1 MADRRADLLNRRAVI
16 TVSGTAVIGP
26 LVAPAAKP
34 AAGPD
39 HDPGLSD
46 IQKPDESDAA
56 IAARVPK
63 NTDGSDFT
71 QPAAV
76 RAALGADRAANV
88 TYSPTG
94 ISAAERSV
102 QAKLRDFSVNGED
115 FTSVQAAINA
125 VNELGGGRV
134 LLNNGVF
141 NLGTTGLTIHANVV
155 LEGAAGRYSGETTRG
170 TTLVYTGR
178 AAAIYGVNILDC
190 QIRNIDID
198 CTGAV
203 GRNVR
208 GVHLSGVWKTSL
220 ANVTV
225 RGVPPA
231 KGYGILFDT
240 VGVSAPH
247 GAQHNYLEQI
257 ECADGII
264 RLQGVS
270 GSDGVTTTVLNTVR
284 GYQYQIVHSQGVAIN
299 ATAEGWATG
308 PGYLFDGDGTNFTM
322 VGCDIE
328 GAGSPGILI
337 TNGASV
343 REIGT
348 IWAGF
353 SGALRVDGATDS
365 LRTYGGPVEFT
376 RQLTASTPVDV
387 ARHGDYHAIY
397 LRDVLHPD
405 NVTGGSQSGGRVWY
419 RRIDGTEVQEAD
431 WRFQALP
438 KKSVVVSGIRRHTL
452 LTVPIPDSSGCK
464 VRATIWGVQVG
475 DGVYTNYRECL
486 VMNNSGTLVTNM
498 LAGEKLGVNMS
509 LGFVARRDNLL
520 IVCTPTTVNASTVN
534 VVVEIV
540 GAFGA
545 YS

>member
-1 MADRRADLLNRRAVI
+1 MADRRADIVDRRAVI
-16 TVSGTAVIGP
+16 TVSAAAVIGP
-26 LVAPAAKP
+26 LVATAAQS

-39 HDPGLSD
+39 HAPSQLD
-46 IQKPDESDAA
+46 IQKLDEGAA
-56 IAARVPK
+56 SIAAGVPK

-88 TYSPTG
+88 VYSRTG
-94 ISAAERSV
+94 VGAAVRSV
-102 QAKLRDFSVNGED
+102 QDKLRDFSVNGED

-125 VNELGGGRV
+125 VNDLGGGRV
-134 LLNNGVF
+134 LLNNGVV
-141 NLGTTGLTIHANVV
+141 NLGATGLTIHANVV
-155 LEGAAGRYSGETTRG
+155 LEGAAGRYSGSTTRG

-178 AAAIYGVNILDC
+178 AAAIHGVNILDC

-203 GRNVR
+203 GTNVR

-220 ANVTV
+220 TNVTV

-240 VGVSAPH
+240 VGIGAPH

-257 ECADGII
+257 ECADSII

-270 GSDGVTTTVLNTVR
+270 SSDGVTTTVFNTVR

-328 GAGSPGILI
+328 GAGSPGIRI

-376 RQLTASTPVDV
+376 RQMTASTPVDV
-387 ARHGDYHAIY
+387 ARHGDHHAIY
-397 LRDVLHPD
+397 LREVLQPD

-431 WRFQALP
+431 WRFHALP
-438 KKSVVVSGIRRHTL
+438 KKSVMVSDVRRHTL
-452 LTVPIPDSSGCK
+452 LSVPVPNGSGCK
-464 VRATIWGVQVG
+464 VRATIWGSQVG

-486 VMNNSGTLVTNM
+486 VMNNGGTLMTNI
-498 LAGEKLGVNMS
+498 LAAETLGVNMS
-509 LGFVARRDNLL
+509 LGFAGRRDNLL

-545 YS
+545 YN

>member
-1 MADRRADLLNRRAVI
+1 MADRRADLVNRRAVL
-16 TVSGTAVIGP
+16 TVSGAAVIGP
-26 LVAPAAKP
+26 LAAT
-34 AAGPD
+34 AAQSAVGPD
-39 HDPGLSD
+39 HDPDVSD
-46 IQKPDESDAA
+46 IQKPDEGAAA

-88 TYSPTG
+88 AFSPAG
-94 ISAAERSV
+94 VDAAVRPV
-102 QAKLRDFSVNGED
+102 QDKLRDFSVNGED
-115 FTSVQAAINA
+115 YTSLQAAINA
-125 VNELGGGRV
+125 VNERGGGRV
-134 LLNNGVF
+134 LVNNGIVD
-141 NLGTTGLTIHANVV
+141 LGTAGLTIHGNVV
-155 LEGAAGRYSGETTRG
+155 LEGAAGRYGGATTRG
-170 TTLVYTGR
+170 TTLLYAGA
-178 AAAIYGVNILDC
+178 AAAIHGANILDC

-203 GRNVR
+203 GTNVR

-220 ANVTV
+220 SNVTV
-225 RGVPPA
+225 RGVTPA

-240 VGVSAPH
+240 VGIGAPH

-270 GSDGVTTTVLNTVR
+270 ASDGVTTTVLNTVR
-284 GYQYQIVHSQGVAIN
+284 GYQYQIVHSQGVLIN
-299 ATAEGWATG
+299 ATAEGWASG
-308 PGYLFDGDGTNFTM
+308 PGYLFDGDGTDFTM

-328 GAGSPGILI
+328 GAGSPGIKI

-348 IWAGF
+348 VWKGF
-353 SGALRVDGATDS
+353 SGALRVDGETDS
-365 LRTYGGPVEFT
+365 LRTYGGPLEFT
-376 RQLTASTPVDV
+376 RQMTASTPVDI
-387 ARHGDYHAIY
+387 ARHGDHHAIY
-397 LRDVLHPD
+397 LREALHPD

-431 WRFQALP
+431 WRFHALP
-438 KKSVVVSGIRRHTL
+438 KKSVAVSGGRRHTL
-452 LTVPIPDSSGCK
+452 LSIPVPNGSGCK
-464 VRATIWGVQVG
+464 VRATIWGVQAG
-475 DGVYTNYRECL
+475 DGAYTNYRECL
-486 VMNNSGTLVTNM
+486 VMNNGGTLVTNI
-498 LAGEKLGVNMS
+498 LAAENLGVNMS
-509 LGFVARRDNLL
+509 LGFVGRRDNLL
-520 IVCTPTTVNASTVN
+520 ILCTPTTASASTVN

-545 YS
+545 YN